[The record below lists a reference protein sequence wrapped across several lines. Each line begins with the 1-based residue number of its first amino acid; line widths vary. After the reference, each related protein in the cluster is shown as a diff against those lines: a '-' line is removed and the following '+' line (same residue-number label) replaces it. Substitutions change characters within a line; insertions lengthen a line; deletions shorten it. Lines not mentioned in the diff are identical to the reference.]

1 MECGEE
7 IFMLKVLK
15 NKTNYEKLGITLV
28 ILSIIFLIISS
39 VWGLLKVNTWYDE
52 LFSIT
57 MVSVG
62 FKNMLT
68 VGVNDVHPLL
78 YYVIFYL
85 FAKFFSIFNFTNLE
99 QIGVIVSLI
108 PFYLLIIL
116 GLTKIRENF
125 GWLTSGIFCFC
136 IIAMP
141 QLLEY
146 SVEVRMYSWALFF
159 LTAIYILFYEI
170 NKNPTRKKWI
180 LLTIL
185 TICSAYTQYFAA
197 VESFCL
203 YVVFFA
209 YFLFKKREYVKNI
222 IISGIIII
230 LSYIPWIP
238 SLITQIT
245 KVHTKFWIDPINLNT
260 IIGYFYYIFSPFNAY
275 IIGNKIIRPDLLGT
289 LVIISF
295 IVVIIYYYRNMN
307 KNIGLYPLL
316 GLISVILMSI
326 IGISISTIYSPIF
339 YMRYLIPVLGIIY
352 LSFSILLDN
361 IKENK
366 KILIPII
373 VLILIIGIVDM
384 GVFIT
389 EENNNFEK
397 ENQIKELYASTV
409 PDGSIIIYDNPA
421 DFFSSK
427 ILEGNYTTYYLGGFL
442 KLGNILNP
450 DILAMNKNEGKY
462 LENVL
467 DNMKNENKDVFIV
480 GLDKKYEDLISEGY
494 NITLIKSYESRIFT
508 LKDNSHLYHL
518 NNV

>member
-78 YYVIFYL
+78 YYIIFYL

-159 LTAIYILFYEI
+159 LTAIYILFYGLCR
-170 NKNPTRKKWI
+170 NPI
-180 LLTIL
+180 
-185 TICSAYTQYFAA
+185 
-197 VESFCL
+197 
-203 YVVFFA
+203 
-209 YFLFKKREYVKNI
+209 
-222 IISGIIII
+222 
-230 LSYIPWIP
+230 
-238 SLITQIT
+238 
-245 KVHTKFWIDPINLNT
+245 
-260 IIGYFYYIFSPFNAY
+260 
-275 IIGNKIIRPDLLGT
+275 
-289 LVIISF
+289 
-295 IVVIIYYYRNMN
+295 
-307 KNIGLYPLL
+307 
-316 GLISVILMSI
+316 
-326 IGISISTIYSPIF
+326 
-339 YMRYLIPVLGIIY
+339 
-352 LSFSILLDN
+352 
-361 IKENK
+361 
-366 KILIPII
+366 
-373 VLILIIGIVDM
+373 
-384 GVFIT
+384 
-389 EENNNFEK
+389 
-397 ENQIKELYASTV
+397 
-409 PDGSIIIYDNPA
+409 
-421 DFFSSK
+421 
-427 ILEGNYTTYYLGGFL
+427 
-442 KLGNILNP
+442 
-450 DILAMNKNEGKY
+450 
-462 LENVL
+462 
-467 DNMKNENKDVFIV
+467 
-480 GLDKKYEDLISEGY
+480 
-494 NITLIKSYESRIFT
+494 
-508 LKDNSHLYHL
+508 
-518 NNV
+518 